1 MRHSRGSQAVR
12 FLGAT
17 LLFMAA
23 VVPARA
29 QSLQD
34 RILGEVDA
42 SETNGCI
49 ALSVGFN
56 IPIVYLRHFPA
67 EAGEELL
74 IFVWPVGV
82 GPGDMDTMLQREWAP
97 PPPATRPTLLDI
109 VFEGDAPGG
118 PYLSLRFAQR
128 IPFHVRQGRDYRSIA
143 VFFPNS
149 ASSEPC
155 APDR

>member
-1 MRHSRGSQAVR
+1 MRHSRVSQAVR

-17 LLFMAA
+17 LLIMAA
-23 VVPARA
+23 VLPARA
-29 QSLQD
+29 QPLQD
-34 RILGEVDA
+34 RILGDVEA
-42 SETNGCI
+42 IETDGCI

-82 GPGDMDTMLQREWAP
+82 SPGDMDTILQREWAP

-109 VFEGDAPGG
+109 EFEGDAPGG
-118 PYLSLRFAQR
+118 PYLSLRFTQR
-128 IPFHVRQGRDYRSIA
+128 IPFHVRQGRDNRSID
-143 VFFPNS
+143 VFIPNA